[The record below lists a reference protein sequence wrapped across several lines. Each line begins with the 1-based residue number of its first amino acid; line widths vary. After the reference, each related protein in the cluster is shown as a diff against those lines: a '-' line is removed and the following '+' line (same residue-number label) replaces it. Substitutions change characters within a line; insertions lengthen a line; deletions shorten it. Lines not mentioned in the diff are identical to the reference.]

1 LYLFGELFIIVPDF
15 MDQNR
20 VSDDRER
27 VVISNR
33 KARHDYHILE
43 TLECGI
49 VLTGTEVKSIRNGKA
64 NLLDSY
70 AFIREGEVFLEGMH
84 ISPYEFGNQFNHDPK
99 RQRKLLLKRKEIR
112 KLIGRTSEKGLTL
125 IPLRIYLLRG
135 RVKVELAIAK
145 GKKSFDKRASIAE
158 RDAKRDADREV
169 RTRLKM

>member
-1 LYLFGELFIIVPDF
+1 LYLFNELFIIVPEF
-15 MDQNR
+15 MDQKR
-20 VSDDRER
+20 VSDERER

-49 VLTGTEVKSIRNGKA
+49 VLTGTEVKSIRFGKA

-84 ISPYEFGNQFNHDPK
+84 ISPYDFGNQFNHDPK

-112 KLIGRTSEKGLTL
+112 KLIGKTSEKGLTL
-125 IPLRIYLLRG
+125 IPLRIYFIRG
-135 RVKVELAIAK
+135 RIKVELAIAK
-145 GKKSFDKRASIAE
+145 GKKSFDKRAAIAE